1 MRKYLFIL
9 LFSCISLL
17 ANEATDLAD
26 KLHFMKSYP
35 KALEISKKDQN
46 ILMLIIVEDGCHWC
60 KKFAR
65 TTLKDAV
72 VQQKLEAFTKVIID
86 KEDEA
91 AQRYEAHFFPMIYF
105 VDPNTQKVLDTAY
118 GYQKTE
124 GFLTHIKKAKQ
135 QYNKER

>member
-1 MRKYLFIL
+1 MKKYFVIL
-9 LFSCISLL
+9 LFSYISLL

-35 KALEISKKDQN
+35 KALEISKKDEN
-46 ILMLIIVEDGCHWC
+46 LLMLIIVEDGCHWC

-65 TTLKDAV
+65 TTLKDAA
-72 VQQKLEAFTKVIID
+72 VQQKLQAFTKVIID

-105 VDPNTQKVLDTAY
+105 IDPNTQKVLDTAY

-124 GFLTHIKKAKQ
+124 GFLTHIEKATQ
-135 QYNKER
+135 QYNKEK

>member
-1 MRKYLFIL
+1 MKRYLFIL
-9 LFSCISLL
+9 LFSYISLF

-35 KALEISKKDQN
+35 QALEVSKRDHN
-46 ILMLIIVEDGCHWC
+46 LLMLIIVEDGCHWC

-65 TTLKDAV
+65 TTLKDASI
-72 VQQKLEAFTKVIID
+72 QQKLQTFTKVIID

-91 AQRYEAHFFPMIYF
+91 AQQYEAHFFPMIYF
-105 VDPNTQKVLDTAY
+105 LDPNTQKVLDIAY

-135 QYNKER
+135 DYKKEK